1 MAQIVLASR
10 LGDGRVVFLANGSTA
25 GSVEWASLIQEAAV
39 ADDDASAGRLL
50 RIAEADAEARHL
62 VVDAYLID
70 VEGEGA
76 TLKPSKY
83 REEIRALGPTIRKD
97 LGKQAEGAEA

>member
-10 LGDGRVVFLANGSTA
+10 LGDGRVVFLAKESAA
-25 GSVEWASLIQEAAV
+25 GSVEWASLIQDAAV
-39 ADDDASAGRLL
+39 ADDEASAGELL
-50 RIAEADAEARHL
+50 SIGEADAEARHL
-62 VVDAYLID
+62 VVDPYLID

-76 TLKPSKY
+76 TLKPTKY